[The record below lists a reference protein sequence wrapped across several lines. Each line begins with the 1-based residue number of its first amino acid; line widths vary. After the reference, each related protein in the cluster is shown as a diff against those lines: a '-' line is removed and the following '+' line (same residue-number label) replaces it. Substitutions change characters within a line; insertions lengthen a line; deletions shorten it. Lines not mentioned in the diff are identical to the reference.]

1 MEPRLSLETTNE
13 PIDLPPMEKWPTYNS
28 VAIIQSP
35 MTQAILNGA
44 SAPIGDYKR
53 ICRIFNYEE
62 FITNYNTI
70 SNDPGHTPDGAS
82 TFARDIISQVTPSSG
97 NPQLQLQYNL

>member
-1 MEPRLSLETTNE
+1 
-13 PIDLPPMEKWPTYNS
+13 MEKWPTYNS

-70 SNDPGHTPDGAS
+70 SNDLSYNSDAAS
-82 TFARDIISQVTPSSG
+82 PPVRDYSRLDNSLIW
-97 NPQLQLQYNL
+97 